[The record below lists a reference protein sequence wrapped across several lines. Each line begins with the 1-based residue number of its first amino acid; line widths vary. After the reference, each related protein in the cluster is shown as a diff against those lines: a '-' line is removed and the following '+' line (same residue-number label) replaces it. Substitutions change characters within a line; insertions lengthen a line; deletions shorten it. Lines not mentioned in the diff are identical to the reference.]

1 MREIWSQVFS
11 KTTKAFQEWQK
22 VCISKISFASQCF
35 FLLNSRLQRADAKQK
50 NAGTGSSNGDSHE
63 SLSDED
69 SKECGSQTTNYSS
82 WIKNIRT
89 IAEQKSHQKYTIKNW
104 VSDFCFCKK
113 NHQLQQNSSITYP
126 EGLLLDSRR
135 WILLSWFKKKGG
147 DCFSPIEG
155 LFVRQNLAGMF
166 HRMFV
171 SKKKQKETPTD
182 LRWRIKKKHAKS
194 SVFSPFRQKKSLSWP
209 LWPKRHIFGQWPCE
223 VTGGSTKP
231 CSTVIVGNVWKVAMN
246 KDLDLDCAFFSLN
259 QPGNPLCIGELVNI
273 WPQIFVLKEM
283 APKWTSEY
291 SNYDFSESL
300 HESAMCFP
308 VKLVAILWYNKYSTR
323 FFKINHDPQNEKVK
337 MHLSKWAV

>member
-1 MREIWSQVFS
+1 MNTLDSNPHFFQWKIQVWETNEHLPCSVIGSDTIFVFGYWSMREIWSQVFS

-50 NAGTGSSNGDSHE
+50 NAGRGSSNGDSHE

-135 WILLSWFKKKGG
+135 WILLSWFKRKVG
-147 DCFSPIEG
+147 I
-155 LFVRQNLAGMF
+155 VF
-166 HRMFV
+166 H
-171 SKKKQKETPTD
+171 
-182 LRWRIKKKHAKS
+182 L
-194 SVFSPFRQKKSLSWP
+194 
-209 LWPKRHIFGQWPCE
+209 
-223 VTGGSTKP
+223 
-231 CSTVIVGNVWKVAMN
+231 
-246 KDLDLDCAFFSLN
+246 
-259 QPGNPLCIGELVNI
+259 
-273 WPQIFVLKEM
+273 
-283 APKWTSEY
+283 
-291 SNYDFSESL
+291 
-300 HESAMCFP
+300 
-308 VKLVAILWYNKYSTR
+308 
-323 FFKINHDPQNEKVK
+323 
-337 MHLSKWAV
+337 